1 MYKRVL
7 LKVSGELLGGEHGGF
22 DYAKINELAS
32 TILEFKK
39 GNDLE
44 LAIVVGGGN
53 IWRFSDN
60 SELSLPRVISDR
72 LGMTATI
79 MNGVLLKEA
88 LVANGDDARVVSAME
103 VENLVDRVKTAD
115 VIGSLE
121 FGETVVFA
129 GGTGNPF
136 YTTDSCA
143 VLRAL
148 ETECDLLLKAT
159 KVPGVFDKDPKK
171 FSDAKKY
178 DVIDHQT
185 AVVDEL
191 RVMDLTAMSMARD
204 AKLKI
209 MVFDFSKPVNLLN
222 VFTDSALSTI
232 VETK

>member
-22 DYAKINELAS
+22 DYKKINELAGV
-32 TILEFKK
+32 IFNFKK
-39 GNDLE
+39 ENDLE

-53 IWRFSDN
+53 VWRFSDN
-60 SELSLPRVISDR
+60 SDLNLPRVTSDR

-88 LVANGDDARVVSAME
+88 LLANGDDARVVSSLE
-103 VENLVDRVKTAD
+103 VENLVDRVKTSD
-115 VIGSLE
+115 VIDALE

-148 ETECDLLLKAT
+148 ETECDVLLKAT

-171 FSDAKKY
+171 YDDAMRY
-178 DVIDHQT
+178 EEISHQK
-185 AVVDEL
+185 AIVDEL

-204 AKLKI
+204 AGLEMI
-209 MVFDFSKPVNLLN
+209 VFDFSELSNLEKVLQ
-222 VFTDSALSTI
+222 DKSIGTI
-232 VETK
+232 VR

>member
-7 LKVSGELLGGEHGGF
+7 LKVSGELLGGDHGGF
-22 DYAKINELAS
+22 DYAKINDLAK

-39 GNDLE
+39 TNDLE

-53 IWRFSDN
+53 VWRFSDN
-60 SELSLPRVISDR
+60 SELNLPRVVSDR

-88 LVANGDDARVVSAME
+88 LVANGDDARVASALE
-103 VENLVDRVKTAD
+103 VENLVDRVKTSD
-115 VIGSLE
+115 VVDYLE

-148 ETECDLLLKAT
+148 ETECDFLLKAT

-171 FSDAKKY
+171 FPDAKKY
-178 DVIDHQT
+178 NLIDHQT
-185 AVVDEL
+185 AIVDEL

>member
-22 DYAKINELAS
+22 DYGRINKLAQV
-32 TILEFKK
+32 IFEFKK
-39 GNDLE
+39 NNDLE
-44 LAIVVGGGN
+44 LAVVVGGGN
-53 IWRFSDN
+53 VWRFSDN
-60 SELSLPRVISDR
+60 SDLDLPRVTSDR

-88 LVANGDDARVVSAME
+88 LIANGDDARVASAVE
-103 VENLVDRVKTAD
+103 VENLVDRVKTSEVVDA
-115 VIGSLE
+115 LE
-121 FGETVVFA
+121 FGETIVFA

-148 ETECDLLLKAT
+148 ETKCDVLLKAT

-171 FSDAKKY
+171 YDDAFRY
-178 DVIDHQT
+178 DEISHQK
-185 AVVDEL
+185 AIVDEL

-204 AKLKI
+204 AGLKI
-209 MVFDFSKPVNLLN
+209 MVFDFSKPENLSN
-222 VFTDSALSTI
+222 VFTDKSLST
-232 VETK
+232 VVG